1 MCLPC
6 LHHVVENILAAVEVS
21 VYHWTRQRENH
32 AKHVILSSE
41 RIFSMFEKPKSLYS
55 CIHICET
62 CFERKMRVRESKG
75 KTWNKQLK
83 EHKSISAHCLFQY
96 LRNGS
101 TVNRQLVCPQM
112 EEKKMCYLV
121 RLVYSRLISLSFF
134 WWPGL
139 AFEWLFTL
147 QPHGWPLVYQM
158 SMIQLVPERSL
169 ECL

>member
-1 MCLPC
+1 MQFGLPFTILQTCYDVLVESALVTVARCVCLASIMS
-6 LHHVVENILAAVEVS
+6 LRISQLRVQVT
-21 VYHWTRQRENH
+21 VYHWTLQKENQT
-32 AKHVILSSE
+32 KHVILSSE
-41 RIFSMFEKPKSLYS
+41 RILSMFEKPKPLYS

-62 CFERKMRVRESKG
+62 CFDRKMRVHASKG

-121 RLVYSRLISLSFF
+121 RLVNSRLISLSFF
-134 WWPGL
+134 
-139 AFEWLFTL
+139 
-147 QPHGWPLVYQM
+147 
-158 SMIQLVPERSL
+158 
-169 ECL
+169 